1 MLINFANR
9 QSTVF
14 IYRIIYYFSVI
25 IHYFQKNAPVQT
37 HKIQL

>member
-14 IYRIIYYFSVI
+14 KYRIIYYFSVI
-25 IHYFQKNAPVQT
+25 IHYFQKNNPVKTQ
-37 HKIQL
+37 KIQL